1 MILIVIMTKTVTT
14 KIDDST
20 YEKLIEKCTSS
31 KENKCQYLKRMI
43 ENNLSD
49 KNISNSKEG
58 KKSISDKQLGLTLQS
73 DGTWQTSEGVIIEES
88 DERFEKAVRVKVR

>member
-1 MILIVIMTKTVTT
+1 MTKTVTT
-14 KIDDST
+14 KIDDVT
-20 YEKLIEKCTSS
+20 YAKLVEKCTSS

-43 ENNLSD
+43 ESSLSD
-49 KNISNSKEG
+49 KNISNSKED